1 MKGLFMFTRN
11 AFLFG
16 YNKKRRFIARELEKE
31 PLNLIL
37 LVDDERSYN
46 QAKEDGFREVIF
58 MDLTDDELLENLKIN
73 DDDYLVCLMTDHY
86 MNVFLTLSLHSIF
99 PKSIILALSD
109 SPHTT
114 QKLKMAGASRIIDLY
129 QVSANRIHN
138 MLHKPVTTKLIERL
152 FSPEEEFSF
161 KEIEIPK
168 GSSLDQVMVDDFDFS
183 LHNVILIGM
192 IDKRLS
198 HQFIFVTSGLAN
210 RFDVG
215 DTLVCI
221 GYNQDLKKFKTFIA
235 S

>member
-1 MKGLFMFTRN
+1 MFTRN

-37 LVDDERSYN
+37 VVDDEESYN

-73 DDDYLVCLMTDHY
+73 DDDYLVCVMSNHY

-99 PKSIILALSD
+99 PKAIILALSD

-138 MLHKPVTTKLIERL
+138 MLHKPVATKLIERL

-168 GSSLDQVMVDDFDFS
+168 GSSLDHIMVDDFDFS
-183 LHNVILIGM
+183 KHNVILIGM

-198 HQFIFVTSGLAN
+198 HQFIFSTSGLEN

-221 GYNQDLKKFKTFIA
+221 GCNEDLERFQTFIGA
-235 S
+235 

>member
-1 MKGLFMFTRN
+1 MFSRN

-16 YNKKRRFIARELEKE
+16 YNKKRRFIARELERE
-31 PLNLIL
+31 PMNLIL
-37 LVDDERSYN
+37 VVDGEHSYN
-46 QAKEDGFREVIF
+46 QAKEDGFREVRL
-58 MDLTDDELLENLKIN
+58 MDLTDDELLEKLEIN
-73 DDDYLVCLMTDHY
+73 DNDYLVCVMTDHY

-99 PKSIILALSD
+99 PKAIILALSD

-168 GSSLDQVMVDDFDFS
+168 GSSLDQVMVDDFDFTK
-183 LHNVILIGM
+183 HKVILIGM

-198 HQFIFVTSGLAN
+198 NQFIFVTSGLEN
-210 RFDVG
+210 RFDIG

-221 GYNQDLKKFKTFIA
+221 GYNEDLDAFEEFIKR
-235 S
+235 

>member
-1 MKGLFMFTRN
+1 MFSRN

-16 YNKKRRFIARELEKE
+16 YNKKRRFIARELERE
-31 PLNLIL
+31 PMNLIL
-37 LVDDERSYN
+37 VVDDEHSYN
-46 QAKEDGFREVIF
+46 QAKEDGFREVRL
-58 MDLTDDELLENLKIN
+58 MDLTDDELLEKLEIN
-73 DDDYLVCLMTDHY
+73 DNDYLVCVMTDHY

-99 PKSIILALSD
+99 PKAIILALSD

-168 GSSLDQVMVDDFDFS
+168 GSSLDQVMVDDFDFTK
-183 LHNVILIGM
+183 HKVILIGM

-198 HQFIFVTSGLAN
+198 NQFIFVTSGLEN
-210 RFDVG
+210 RFDIG

-221 GYNQDLKKFKTFIA
+221 GYNEDLDAFEEFIKR
-235 S
+235 